1 MSFYQQMWLWPR
13 RAVVAALVLGVF
25 TFGRQVSA
33 SEQGTSGAGQQPAAP
48 APAQPQGPLVKLT
61 VDEAVRMALQNNLG
75 IQAERL
81 GPEIQTFGVAQARAA
96 FAPNLFSN
104 TTTRSSTQPPDFFA
118 SGFVAGATT
127 AERVQT
133 NFGVEQQLGWGGSRY
148 SVSLD
153 ALRATTTGQQ
163 EFNPQ
168 LGSTLSASY
177 VQPLLR
183 NFRIDNFRQQ
193 VMVSQKN
200 LEIADLQLRQQI
212 TVTTRA
218 VKSAYFDL
226 VGAIAGLQVARQSLD
241 LALESLR
248 NNRTR
253 VEVGTMAPID
263 IIEAEAEVSSNEEA
277 VINAEARIKTA
288 EDRLRALIMNPAQ
301 QDFWT
306 VRLEPAEQPTVTP
319 TAIDIESAVA
329 NALANRTDIA
339 QTRKRIET
347 TEINIDYLGNQ
358 KLPAVDLV
366 ANYNTVGVAGTQL
379 VFVPGSFPPEV
390 DTQVQ
395 RSFGDALRDV
405 FGNQFKTWSVQLQV
419 SYPIGTSP
427 AEAGLAATKLQREQ
441 ELTTLRDLE
450 MQIATTVRDVGRQV
464 TTNLKRVEATRK
476 AREFAER
483 RLEAEQKRFTVGLST
498 TFQLFQAQ
506 RDLAR
511 QRQNELNAI
520 IDYNRSLVDCEAVQV
535 APVGGFGGR

>member
-1 MSFYQQMWLWPR
+1 MRLNEQISAWLR
-13 RAVVAALVLGVF
+13 RVATAALILGVF
-25 TFGRQVSA
+25 ASDRQVFA
-33 SEQGTSGAGQQPAAP
+33 SEQAPAMRQQTAQPAPQP
-48 APAQPQGPLVKLT
+48 AGPLLKVT
-61 VDEAVRMALQNNLG
+61 AEEAVRMALENNLG
-75 IQAERL
+75 IQAERI
-81 GPEIQTFGVAQARAA
+81 GPQIQTYGVAQARAV
-96 FAPNLFSN
+96 FRPNLFSN
-104 TTTRSSTQPPDFFA
+104 TTTRSSTSPPDFFA
-118 SGFVAGATT
+118 SGGFAEATT
-127 AERVQT
+127 AERLQT
-133 NFGVEQQLGWGGSRY
+133 NVGLQQQLGWGGARY

-153 ALRATTTGQQ
+153 ALRATTTGTQQ
-163 EFNPQ
+163 FNPQ
-168 LGSTLSASY
+168 LGSTLAASY

-193 VMVSQKN
+193 VLVSQKN
-200 LEIADLQLRQQI
+200 LEIADIQLRQQI

-218 VKSAYFDL
+218 VKSAYYDL

-263 IIEAEAEVSSNEEA
+263 ILEAEAEVSSNEEA
-277 VINAEARIKTA
+277 VINAESRIKTA

-306 VRLEPAEQPTVTP
+306 VRLEPAEQPTLTP
-319 TAIDIESAVA
+319 AAIDVEAAVA

-347 TEINIDYLGNQ
+347 TQINLDYLSNQ
-358 KLPAVDLV
+358 KLPAVDLI
-366 ANYNTVGVAGTQL
+366 ANYNTVGVGGTQ
-379 VFVPGSFPPEV
+379 FIFAPGQFPPVV
-390 DTQVQ
+390 DREVQ

-427 AEAGLAATKLQREQ
+427 AEAGFAATRLQREQ
-441 ELTTLRDLE
+441 ERTTLRDQE
-450 MQIATTVRDVGRQV
+450 MQIATAVRDAGRQV

-520 IDYNRSLVDCEAVQV
+520 IDYNRSLVDFEAIQV
-535 APVGGFGGR
+535 APVGGR